1 MTRIYDADSKCSSCH
16 EPGQFGW
23 LYQCTQDHEKIIEEK
38 LPCMDYLDFSFRKN
52 MVVRKGSA
60 EARRDKLS
68 FLRELTPEQM
78 ASYRPDQIATILK
91 QREELKDVIAKEER
105 QKSTSSLFGNLLP
118 PLGFESSF
126 GDKGQRTLD
135 EDTLCQYKICQR
147 CRPVCVDRAFLS
159 LNAVADGEI
168 TPTAAAGFGFESL
181 GGRPVIDKDVVRHID
196 EHRPRPQIGNRR
208 MMELLDEQIARML
221 ASHNQNQPFRN
232 GLRSKIS
239 GLRGGRQLPTVKNVA
254 AKRQRMREG
263 EKVLANAAQGDSE
276 AIASTPDLLGN
287 PWPWLATFHEPDEHE
302 DDQINNIQH
311 LRQRGRATRI
321 PRPTTP
327 GPRSARRRLTDQL
340 LSSTSNILPL
350 DGYSWSLFGGGEN
363 TVSATTSSLG
373 DTSNIKSSGAENEG
387 NGEGPSPMS
396 LGTDHGVAM
405 TEESIEA
412 RVPDVMTQV

>member
-23 LYQCTQDHEKIIEEK
+23 LYQCTQDHEKMIEEK
-38 LPCMDYLDFSFRKN
+38 LLTGEQPCMDYLDFSFRKN

-68 FLRELTPEQM
+68 FLQELTPEQM
-78 ASYRPDQIATILK
+78 ASYRPDQIATILR
-91 QREELKDVIAKEER
+91 QREELKEVIAKEER
-105 QKSTSSLFGNLLP
+105 QKSTSALFSNLLP

-126 GDKGQRTLD
+126 SDKGQRNLD
-135 EDTLCQYKICQR
+135 EETLCQYKICQR

-232 GLRSKIS
+232 GLRSTIS
-239 GLRGGRQLPTVKNVA
+239 GLRGARQLPTVKNVA
-254 AKRQRMREG
+254 AKRQRMRDE
-263 EKVLANAAQGDSE
+263 ERVLADAAQGDVE

-287 PWPWLATFHEPDEHE
+287 PWPWLATFQAPDEHE
-302 DDQINNIQH
+302 DDQTHGQH
-311 LRQRGRATRI
+311 PRQRGRATRI
-321 PRPTTP
+321 PR
-327 GPRSARRRLTDQL
+327 
-340 LSSTSNILPL
+340 TSNILPL
-350 DGYSWSLFGGGEN
+350 DGYSWSLFGGGGEN
-363 TVSATTSSLG
+363 AFSTTTSSLSEA
-373 DTSNIKSSGAENEG
+373 SNIKSSGAENES
-387 NGEGPSPMS
+387 NSEEPSTMP
-396 LGTDHGVAM
+396 LGTDHGVAI

-412 RVPDVMTQV
+412 RVPDVVTQV

>member
-1 MTRIYDADSKCSSCH
+1 MTRIYDTDSKCSSCH
-16 EPGQFGW
+16 QPGQFGW
-23 LYQCTQDHEKIIEEK
+23 LYQCTQDHEKMIEEK
-38 LPCMDYLDFSFRKN
+38 LLTGEQPCMDYLDFSFRKN

-68 FLRELTPEQM
+68 FLQELTPEQM
-78 ASYRPDQIATILK
+78 ASYRPDQIATILR

-105 QKSTSSLFGNLLP
+105 QKTTSALFSNHLP
-118 PLGFESSF
+118 PLAFEPSF
-126 GDKGQRTLD
+126 DDKGQRTLD
-135 EDTLCQYKICQR
+135 EDALCQYQICQR

-221 ASHNQNQPFRN
+221 TSHNQSQPFQK
-232 GLRSKIS
+232 GLGGTIS
-239 GLRGGRQLPTVKNVA
+239 GLRGARQLPTVTNVA
-254 AKRQRMREG
+254 AKRQRMRDE
-263 EKVLANAAQGDSE
+263 EKGLGDTAHGNAED
-276 AIASTPDLLGN
+276 IASTPDLLGN
-287 PWPWLATFHEPDEHE
+287 PWPWLATFQTPDELEH
-302 DDQINNIQH
+302 DQTRGQH

-321 PRPTTP
+321 PR
-327 GPRSARRRLTDQL
+327 
-340 LSSTSNILPL
+340 ILPL
-350 DGYSWSLFGGGEN
+350 DGYSWSLFGGAEN
-363 TVSATTSSLG
+363 TVSTTPSSLSG
-373 DTSNIKSSGAENEG
+373 ASNIKSSGAENEG
-387 NGEGPSPMS
+387 NSGEPSPMS

-412 RVPDVMTQV
+412 SVPDVVPQV

>member
-38 LPCMDYLDFSFRKN
+38 LPCMEYLDFNFRKN

-68 FLRELTPEQM
+68 FLRELTPDQM

-105 QKSTSSLFGNLLP
+105 QKSTSALFSNLLP

-126 GDKGQRTLD
+126 SDKGQRTLD

-196 EHRPRPQIGNRR
+196 EHRPRIVDRCIQPQIGNRR

-239 GLRGGRQLPTVKNVA
+239 GPRGGRQLPTVKNVA
-254 AKRQRMREG
+254 AKRQRMREEG
-263 EKVLANAAQGDSE
+263 KVLANAAQGDAE
-276 AIASTPDLLGN
+276 AITSTPDFLGN

-302 DDQINNIQH
+302 DHQINNSQH
-311 LRQRGRATRI
+311 PRQRGRATRI
-321 PRPTTP
+321 PR
-327 GPRSARRRLTDQL
+327 
-340 LSSTSNILPL
+340 TSNILPL

-363 TVSATTSSLG
+363 TVSTTPSSLS
-373 DTSNIKSSGAENEG
+373 DTSNIKSLGAENEG

>member
-23 LYQCTQDHEKIIEEK
+23 LYQCTQDHEKMIEEK
-38 LPCMDYLDFSFRKN
+38 LLTGEQPCMDYLDFSFRKN

-60 EARRDKLS
+60 EAQRDKLS
-68 FLRELTPEQM
+68 FLQELTPEQM
-78 ASYRPDQIATILK
+78 ASYRPDQIATILR
-91 QREELKDVIAKEER
+91 QREELKEVIAKEER
-105 QKSTSSLFGNLLP
+105 QKSTSALFSNLLP

-126 GDKGQRTLD
+126 SDKGQRNLD
-135 EDTLCQYKICQR
+135 KEALCQYKICQR

-232 GLRSKIS
+232 GLRSTIS
-239 GLRGGRQLPTVKNVA
+239 GLRGARQLPTVKNVA
-254 AKRQRMREG
+254 AKRQRMRDE
-263 EKVLANAAQGDSE
+263 ERVLADAAQGDVE

-287 PWPWLATFHEPDEHE
+287 PWPWLATFQAPDEHE
-302 DDQINNIQH
+302 DDQTHGQH
-311 LRQRGRATRI
+311 PRQRGRATRI
-321 PRPTTP
+321 PR
-327 GPRSARRRLTDQL
+327 
-340 LSSTSNILPL
+340 TSNILPL

-363 TVSATTSSLG
+363 AFSTTTSSLS
-373 DTSNIKSSGAENEG
+373 DASNIKSSGAENES
-387 NGEGPSPMS
+387 NSEEPSTMS
-396 LGTDHGVAM
+396 LGTDHGVAI

-412 RVPDVMTQV
+412 RVPDVVTQV

>member
-1 MTRIYDADSKCSSCH
+1 MTRTYDADSKCSSCH

-38 LPCMDYLDFSFRKN
+38 LLTGEQPCMDYLDFSLRKN

-68 FLRELTPEQM
+68 FLQELTPEQM
-78 ASYRPDQIATILK
+78 ASYRPDQIATILR
-91 QREELKDVIAKEER
+91 QREELKEVIAKEER
-105 QKSTSSLFGNLLP
+105 QKSTSALFSNLLP
-118 PLGFESSF
+118 PLGLETSF
-126 GDKGQRTLD
+126 SDKGQRTLD
-135 EDTLCQYKICQR
+135 EETLCQYKICQR

-232 GLRSKIS
+232 GLRSTIS
-239 GLRGGRQLPTVKNVA
+239 GLRGARQLPTVKNVA
-254 AKRQRMREG
+254 AKRQRMRDE
-263 EKVLANAAQGDSE
+263 ERVLADAAQGDVE

-287 PWPWLATFHEPDEHE
+287 PWPWLATFQAPDEHE
-302 DDQINNIQH
+302 DDQTHGQH
-311 LRQRGRATRI
+311 PRQRGRATRI
-321 PRPTTP
+321 PR
-327 GPRSARRRLTDQL
+327 
-340 LSSTSNILPL
+340 TSNILPL
-350 DGYSWSLFGGGEN
+350 DGYSWSLFGGAEN
-363 TVSATTSSLG
+363 AFSTTTSSLS
-373 DTSNIKSSGAENEG
+373 DASNMKSSGAENES
-387 NGEGPSPMS
+387 NSEEPSSMS

-412 RVPDVMTQV
+412 RVPDVVTQV

>member
-16 EPGQFGW
+16 EPGPFGW
-23 LYQCTQDHEKIIEEK
+23 LYQCTQDHEKMIEEK
-38 LPCMDYLDFSFRKN
+38 LLTGEQPCMDYLDFSFRKN

-68 FLRELTPEQM
+68 FLQELTPEQM
-78 ASYRPDQIATILK
+78 ASYRPDQIATILR
-91 QREELKDVIAKEER
+91 QREELKEVIAKEER
-105 QKSTSSLFGNLLP
+105 QKSTSALFSNLLP

-126 GDKGQRTLD
+126 RDKGQRNLD
-135 EDTLCQYKICQR
+135 EETLCQYKICQR

-232 GLRSKIS
+232 GLRSTIS
-239 GLRGGRQLPTVKNVA
+239 GLRGARQLPTVKNVA
-254 AKRQRMREG
+254 AKRQRMRDE
-263 EKVLANAAQGDSE
+263 ERVLADAAQGDVE

-287 PWPWLATFHEPDEHE
+287 PWPWLATFQAPDEHE
-302 DDQINNIQH
+302 DDQTHGQH
-311 LRQRGRATRI
+311 PRQRGRATRI
-321 PRPTTP
+321 PR
-327 GPRSARRRLTDQL
+327 
-340 LSSTSNILPL
+340 TSNILPL

-363 TVSATTSSLG
+363 AFSTTTSSLG
-373 DTSNIKSSGAENEG
+373 EASNIKSSGAENES
-387 NGEGPSPMS
+387 NSEEPSTMP
-396 LGTDHGVAM
+396 LGTDHGVAI

-412 RVPDVMTQV
+412 RVPDVVTQV